1 LKFIEERAVN
11 YSSSSGWIDN
21 ARNVNTGVEMS
32 QVGKNKYIYLIGAA
46 FSAVILALYSPIPV
60 NYFVHYDDP
69 LYSKTLNFG
78 IPSSVSAEVASPPKR
93 IVSLAPS
100 MTEILYALGL
110 GENIVGVTT
119 FCDYPEEAKAKPK
132 IGGMSNPSLEAVVS
146 LKPDIVVMTTD
157 GNPKEFEERLRSL
170 KVHTYVSQA
179 RRLAELPQ
187 GIREL
192 GAALGVRERADALAG
207 KIAAGIKSLSAG
219 SKSALV
225 SRPSTHKKIL
235 FIVWPEPLIVAG
247 PGTVIDDA
255 VTLLRYENIA
265 ATAKT
270 AYPKYSIEEVIR
282 QAPDVI
288 FIGKGSG
295 MDMQAVSQGI
305 LQRLA
310 AVPAVKNGKVC
321 FMSDSLYRLGPRVV
335 NGIEELAECLK

>member
-1 LKFIEERAVN
+1 MKQFFITLT
-11 YSSSSGWIDN
+11 I
-21 ARNVNTGVEMS
+21 
-32 QVGKNKYIYLIGAA
+32 
-46 FSAVILALYSPIPV
+46 IL
-60 NYFVHYDDP
+60 
-69 LYSKTLNFG
+69 
-78 IPSSVSAEVASPPKR
+78 SVSSLTLAAEPASPPKR

-110 GENIVGVTT
+110 GENIVAVTT
-119 FCDYPEEAKAKPK
+119 FCDYPEEAKKKPK

-157 GNPKEFEERLRSL
+157 GNPKEFEERLRSF
-170 KVHTYVSQA
+170 KIPTYISRA
-179 RRLAELPQ
+179 RRLAELPED
-187 GIREL
+187 IREL
-192 GAALGVRERADALAG
+192 GAALGVRDRADSLADT
-207 KIAAGIKSLSAG
+207 IASGIKRLSAAPR
-219 SKSALV
+219 SSV
-225 SRPSTHKKIL
+225 DSPPSPHKKVL

-255 VTLLRYENIA
+255 VTMLQYENIA

-282 QAPDVI
+282 QAPELL

-310 AVPAVKNGKVC
+310 SVPAVKNGKVC
-321 FMSDSLYRLGPRVV
+321 FMSDNLYRLGPRVIK
-335 NGIEELAECLK
+335 GIEELAACPK